1 MKNLH
6 FLNCNYSKKKL
17 EWLILAP
24 SLSKASVMEMRAV
37 QHYLDL
43 SDHQIA
49 QETVHAVWW
58 KEGSKNVFYKDN
70 EFC

>member
-6 FLNCNYSKKKL
+6 FLNCNYSEKKL
-17 EWLILAP
+17 EWLILAL
-24 SLSKASVMEMRAV
+24 SLSKASIMEMRAI

-58 KEGSKNVFYKDN
+58 KEGSKNVFYN
-70 EFC
+70 LNQGY